1 MRKPPRIPSP
11 ARRSKNQ
18 HRPLRPNPF
27 RGEGGEKGE
36 LWDGRLPYLLGFLH
50 RRRRQQQD
58 GRAGGQVGG
67 RAERGREGTLGRAV
81 VNEILVDEP
90 GPARFGFPP
99 GSHFENHLP
108 TEPNYVAGEEF
119 N

>member
-1 MRKPPRIPSP
+1 MSSGT
-11 ARRSKNQ
+11 A
-18 HRPLRPNPF
+18 
-27 RGEGGEKGE
+27 
-36 LWDGRLPYLLGFLH
+36 GFLTSTASSIGGGDSS
-50 RRRRQQQD
+50 RTG